1 MVNIPE
7 DRLKFRFSRS
17 SGPGGQNV
25 NKVNTRITVFFD
37 VKNCEEF
44 TESQKRRIL
53 EKLHTRASK
62 QGVVRVS
69 SQKHRSQK
77 QNRDAAMEKLRE
89 LLDDA
94 LRRKPKRRKT
104 RKPKWAKEKR
114 LAEKKLRSKLKQQR
128 GKVDHRVSAE

>member
-1 MVNIPE
+1 MGNMVNIPE

-37 VKNCEEF
+37 VKDCEEF

-53 EKLHTRASK
+53 KKLHTRTSK

-77 QNRDAAMEKLRE
+77 QNRDAAVEKLHE
-89 LLDDA
+89 LLEDA
-94 LRRKPKRRKT
+94 LRRSPKRKKT

-114 LAEKKLRSKLKQQR
+114 LAEKKLRSELKQQR
-128 GKVDHRVSAE
+128 GKIEY